1 MSAAAQSPAVSRT
14 GGCHRSEVVSKE
26 ARDVSIADE
35 AAVVHEQGVGALAAV
50 SAAGI
55 VGLAVTAVVGFE
67 EPNNALSLTS
77 FVLMLVAPVAT
88 SYTWRRRE
96 LTSRE
101 RRIWIR
107 QFAGPR
113 APRAFSAYLT
123 SHDRSATAERLAAEA
138 LTRSH
143 NDRTREP

>member
-1 MSAAAQSPAVSRT
+1 MSISPTRQPSFTNRVF
-14 GGCHRSEVVSKE
+14 
-26 ARDVSIADE
+26 
-35 AAVVHEQGVGALAAV
+35 GALAAV
-50 SAAGI
+50 SAVGM
-55 VGLAVTAVVGFE
+55 VGLAVTAVIGFE
-67 EPNNALSLTS
+67 EPNNALLLTS
-77 FVLMLVAPVAT
+77 FILMLVAPVAMLVHLART
-88 SYTWRRRE
+88 RE

-138 LTRSH
+138 SARFHSERRSRAERH
-143 NDRTREP
+143 DAG

>member
-1 MSAAAQSPAVSRT
+1 MSISPTRQPSFTNRVF
-14 GGCHRSEVVSKE
+14 
-26 ARDVSIADE
+26 
-35 AAVVHEQGVGALAAV
+35 GALAAV
-50 SAAGI
+50 SAAGM

-67 EPNNALSLTS
+67 EPNNALLLTS
-77 FVLMLVAPVAT
+77 FILMLVAPVAT
-88 SYTWRRRE
+88 LVHLARTRE

-101 RRIWIR
+101 RRMWIR

-143 NDRTREP
+143 DERTREP